1 MTIAVVDIILL
12 NIFLTCSA
20 IYLSLDFEF
29 ESQKLTLIIYSVLKK
44 KIYKPAKWGSKKR
57 IQFSDE

>member
-44 KIYKPAKWGSKKR
+44 KIYKPAK
-57 IQFSDE
+57 